1 MLLIGNI
8 LNPSAKSVLIPLVL
22 TAMASA
28 VVAAIYKKMFR
39 SGFKTLV
46 ISNEEMNHV
55 MKIVKSLEE
64 SRLLIKGVSKK
75 IKNKVEEQKGGF
87 LEMFLGT
94 SDASLLGNL
103 LTGEVTIKAREG
115 TIRAGENF

>member
-75 IKNKVEEQKGGF
+75 LKIK
-87 LEMFLGT
+87 
-94 SDASLLGNL
+94 
-103 LTGEVTIKAREG
+103 
-115 TIRAGENF
+115 

>member
-1 MLLIGNI
+1 
-8 LNPSAKSVLIPLVL
+8 
-22 TAMASA
+22 MASA

-75 IKNKVEEQKGGF
+75 SRRTKRRISRNV
-87 LEMFLGT
+87 L
-94 SDASLLGNL
+94 
-103 LTGEVTIKAREG
+103 R
-115 TIRAGENF
+115 NFRR

>member
-1 MLLIGNI
+1 
-8 LNPSAKSVLIPLVL
+8 
-22 TAMASA
+22 MASA

-75 IKNKVEEQKGGF
+75 LKIK
-87 LEMFLGT
+87 
-94 SDASLLGNL
+94 
-103 LTGEVTIKAREG
+103 
-115 TIRAGENF
+115 